1 MRVEYGSVEKDGSPD
16 LDVDWLDDGWVAL
29 LRKWIGDAEQSG
41 VAEPNAMVL
50 ATVGDRPSRLSASPG
65 HGRDVIQ
72 LPDSSIRSRMRTWK
86 TCTSSRAMGVVTPR
100 AVAASRPRTWNRS
113 SAATTRPREAS

>member
-29 LRKWIGDAEQSG
+29 LRKWIDDAERAG

-50 ATVGDRPSRLSASPG
+50 ATVTPDGRP
-65 HGRDVIQ
+65 
-72 LPDSSIRSRMRTWK
+72 
-86 TCTSSRAMGVVTPR
+86 
-100 AVAASRPRTWNRS
+100 ASRTVLCKSLDETGITFSPTM
-113 SAATTRPREAS
+113 TRPRPTIWRRRRTPR